1 MVNMENQVQL
11 YRDVT
16 NLLLKQDLAVLE
28 NLDIHLRK
36 RYQEGYNKGWQEAKA
51 RYSVTYF
58 CSVCGGVLEVTSD
71 KEQQAIKQYM
81 REHGWGHSKCVR

>member
-1 MVNMENQVQL
+1 MENQIQL

-16 NLLLKQDLAVLE
+16 SLLIEQDLAVLE
-28 NLDIHLRK
+28 NLDEQLRT
-36 RYQEGYNKGWQEAKA
+36 RYQEGYHKGWQEAKA

-58 CSVCGGVLEVTSD
+58 CNVCGGVLEVTSD